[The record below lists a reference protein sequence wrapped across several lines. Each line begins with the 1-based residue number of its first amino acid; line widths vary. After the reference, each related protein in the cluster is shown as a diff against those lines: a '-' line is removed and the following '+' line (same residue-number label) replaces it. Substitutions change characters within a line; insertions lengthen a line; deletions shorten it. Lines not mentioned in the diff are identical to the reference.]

1 MQRRPVGSSGLEVSR
16 IGLGTMTWGEDTSP
30 AEAGDQLRAFVDA
43 GGNLVETADDYGG
56 GAAQQV
62 LGGLLRGT
70 VARDEVVLAGRG
82 SAMGAPGR
90 SGVAGSPGRGG
101 PERAS
106 RAALLRSLDGTLRR
120 LGVDHLDLWQ
130 FPGWDPRVPVDEM
143 LSAVQVAVYSGRVRY
158 AGLAAPRGWQLA
170 TVAAAAGA
178 GPDPAVSR
186 PVSTQVEY
194 SLLAREPEA
203 ELLPAAQFHGLGVLA
218 WAPLGRGV
226 LTGKYTDGTP
236 ADSRG
241 ASALLASYV
250 EARRTEHSAR
260 IVQSVLTAADGLG
273 TSPLVVALT
282 WVRDRPGVAA
292 AVVGARDAAQL
303 RASLAAEDV
312 TLPAEI
318 RTALDDV
325 SDPVR

>member
-16 IGLGTMTWGEDTSP
+16 VGLGTMTWGEDTCP
-30 AEAGDQLRAFVDA
+30 ADAADQLRAFVDA
-43 GGNLVETADDYGG
+43 GGTFVETAEDYGG

-70 VARDEVVLAGRG
+70 VRRDDIVLAGRG
-82 SAMGAPGR
+82 TTTPDTG
-90 SGVAGSPGRGG
+90 
-101 PERAS
+101 ERAS
-106 RAALLRSLDGTLRR
+106 RTALLRSLDRTLRR
-120 LGVDHLDLWQ
+120 LGTEYLDLWQ
-130 FPGWDPRVPVDEM
+130 FPGWDPRVPLDET

-158 AGLAAPRGWQLA
+158 AGLVAPAGWQLA
-170 TVAAAAGA
+170 TVAGSATA
-178 GPDPAVSR
+178 GPDPAVCR
-186 PVSTQVEY
+186 LVSAQVEY

-203 ELLPAAQFHGLGVLA
+203 ELLPAARHHGLGLLA
-218 WAPLGRGV
+218 WASLGRGV

-273 TSPLVVALT
+273 TSPLSVALT
-282 WVRDRPGVAA
+282 WVRDRPGVAS

-303 RASLAAEDV
+303 RASLAAEDLV
-312 TLPAEI
+312 LPAEI

-325 SDPVR
+325 SDPV

>member
-1 MQRRPVGSSGLEVSR
+1 MQRRPVGASGLEVSR
-16 IGLGTMTWGEDTSP
+16 VGLGTMTWGDDTP
-30 AEAGDQLRAFVDA
+30 PGEAAEQLRTFLDA
-43 GGNLVETADDYGG
+43 GGTLVETADDYGA

-62 LGGLLRGT
+62 LGGLLRGA
-70 VARDEVVLAGRG
+70 VSRDDVVIAGRG
-82 SAMGAPGR
+82 AA
-90 SGVAGSPGRGG
+90 AGDPR
-101 PERAS
+101 ERAS
-106 RAALLRSLDGTLRR
+106 RAALLRSLDTTLRR

-130 FPGWDPRVPVDEM
+130 FPGWDTRVPVDEV

-158 AGLAAPRGWQLA
+158 SGLVAPRGWQLA
-170 TVAAAAGA
+170 TVAGHAAA
-178 GPDPAVSR
+178 GPDPAVCR

-203 ELLPAAQFHGLGVLA
+203 ELLPAARHHGLGILA

-250 EARRTEHSAR
+250 EARRGEHSAR
-260 IVQSVLTAADGLG
+260 IVHSVLTAADGLG

-282 WVRDRPGVAA
+282 WVRDRPGVAS

-303 RASLAAEDV
+303 RTSLAAEDM

-325 SDPVR
+325 SDPV